1 MHNTEFQGGIVMA
14 KLFPDNTIKQVKEVF
29 GSMEGPVKALL
40 FKSDKNC
47 DYCST
52 AEQMLKELSEI
63 EGKITFEVH
72 NLESEMAEKYRID
85 LAPSIVLLNPDGDD
99 KGVRFLGIPA
109 GHEFGTL
116 LQDIVSFSKGALPE
130 LSEDSIKKIE
140 AISSP
145 VDIKVFVTTTC
156 PYCPRAVITAHN
168 IAMANKNITAYMVEA
183 NEFTELSKKY
193 GVSSVPQIVINDKV
207 TFVGAYPEG
216 QYVDQVLK
224 AV

>member
-1 MHNTEFQGGIVMA
+1 M
-14 KLFPDNTIKQVKEVF
+14 
-29 GSMEGPVKALL
+29 
-40 FKSDKNC
+40 
-47 DYCST
+47 
-52 AEQMLKELSEI
+52 
-63 EGKITFEVH
+63 
-72 NLESEMAEKYRID
+72 
-85 LAPSIVLLNPDGDD
+85 VLLNPEGDD

-116 LQDIVSFSKGALPE
+116 LQDIVSFSKGAISD
-130 LSEDSIKKIE
+130 LSKDSIQKIE
-140 AISSP
+140 KINSP

-156 PYCPRAVITAHN
+156 PYCPKAVLTAHN

-183 NEFTELSKKY
+183 NEFQELSRKY

-216 QYVDQVLK
+216 QFVDQVMK

>member
-1 MHNTEFQGGIVMA
+1 VA
-14 KLFPDNTIKQVKEVF
+14 KLLPDNITKQVKEIF
-29 GSMEGPVKALL
+29 SSMEGSVKALL
-40 FKSDKNC
+40 FKSEKNC

-52 AEQMLKELSEI
+52 AEQMLQELSEI
-63 EGKITFEVH
+63 ESKISYEVH
-72 NLESEMAEKYRID
+72 DLDSEMAEKYRIE
-85 LAPSIVLLNPDGDD
+85 LAPSMVLLNPEGDD

-116 LQDIVSFSKGALPE
+116 LQDIISFSKGAISD
-130 LSEDSIKKIE
+130 LSKDSIQKIE
-140 AISSP
+140 KINSP

-156 PYCPRAVITAHN
+156 PYCPKAVLTAHN

-183 NEFTELSKKY
+183 NEFQELSRKY

-216 QYVDQVLK
+216 QFVDQVMK